1 MNSKTKPEDPTLL
14 QERYRAHQY
23 SVQQKADLQELL
35 DLAEIVSNDLFDFQ
49 NKLDLIR
56 QKVMTLNRL
65 VATVKKDQQN
75 S

>member
-1 MNSKTKPEDPTLL
+1 MNSKTKP
-14 QERYRAHQY
+14 
-23 SVQQKADLQELL
+23 DLQELL
-35 DLAEIVSNDLFDFQ
+35 DLAEIVSNDLFDLQ

-75 S
+75 SWHFINFGV

>member
-1 MNSKTKPEDPTLL
+1 MNSKTKP
-14 QERYRAHQY
+14 
-23 SVQQKADLQELL
+23 DLQELL
-35 DLAEIVSNDLFDFQ
+35 DLAEIVSNDLFDLQ